1 MAARSPEPTLA
12 GIPTEILRLIIG
24 LVVDGELEEQGVVCM
39 NSYVP
44 GSTVLD
50 GVNTIISNCAR
61 EYLFGRV
68 MCMFRTPRKLACILD
83 MYNNHEPSERQPTNE
98 LLRFVRVTLHL
109 DIKPYTYDT
118 LRSLKQLR
126 DLQGVCSKLIFCP
139 RLELI
144 SVEIVVS
151 KCKTQQFLTATL
163 MQNLF
168 DPLPL
173 GVLVGAA
180 VVKCWRCLKYLR
192 AHNKDVSYIEADV
205 PRWNWVKH
213 RDSSNTVIT
222 IRPLD
227 RVYRHNSGSTEKLVR
242 APGTAGDEDELFNVN
257 IDNNTL
263 IIGGCSLIT
272 KQRRKCA
279 HKSCGARL
287 FRRNHEGNQVKK
299 ATFRCARC
307 RLSEYCSEYCRKS
320 DKFHKRV
327 CTKIPEPLAGCHW
340 AAQEPSST

>member
-1 MAARSPEPTLA
+1 
-12 GIPTEILRLIIG
+12 
-24 LVVDGELEEQGVVCM
+24 
-39 NSYVP
+39 
-44 GSTVLD
+44 
-50 GVNTIISNCAR
+50 
-61 EYLFGRV
+61 
-68 MCMFRTPRKLACILD
+68 
-83 MYNNHEPSERQPTNE
+83 
-98 LLRFVRVTLHL
+98 
-109 DIKPYTYDT
+109 
-118 LRSLKQLR
+118 
-126 DLQGVCSKLIFCP
+126 
-139 RLELI
+139 
-144 SVEIVVS
+144 
-151 KCKTQQFLTATL
+151 
-163 MQNLF
+163 
-168 DPLPL
+168 
-173 GVLVGAA
+173 
-180 VVKCWRCLKYLR
+180 LKYLR

-279 HKSCGARL
+279 HKNCGARL
-287 FRRNHEGNQVKK
+287 FRRNHEGNKVKK
-299 ATFRCARC
+299 ATFRCAKC

-320 DKFHKRV
+320 DKFHKRI

-340 AAQEPSST
+340 RRRSHLLCEITSWNNTSDKCSHGSRSFEWGDIRGAGSTYYFGASLMVGKGMRISREHNTC